1 MFFTP
6 LIVALVLVVVA
17 VAAFAV
23 VDVFLANIFNCFRVY
38 LARLLVLRAYYDL
51 EAVRS

>member
-6 LIVALVLVVVA
+6 LIVAHILVVV

-23 VDVFLANIFNCFRVY
+23 VDVFLANIVNCFRVY